1 MCHRVLKE
9 HSADEHKTCDAAHQ
23 AEMDATP
30 CEICGKLQKEH
41 SQEQSMECLEKC
53 REQRQRD
60 KKGIEFLRKLSKE
73 LPGDDENITEDAT
86 VMLVRDRWTHADT
99 QKWGKTDRLVMF
111 AWARRIERKGKPFDE
126 KEAEKEVCLY
136 CNRLVQEHTFY
147 QIQECGSESDGLAF
161 QGCHFEKSE
170 EQQAVSAFMNA
181 QVCECGKKHGE
192 HTWNEFKACM
202 HNQANTP
209 SGILERNL
217 ICPGPKGRGFSP
229 EELRAMEHEYVE
241 NFRQEGLRSP
251 EIFAAIPGLKNK
263 FCGPLDTGVDLPT
276 REIPPEEIPSMEHG
290 FVETRREWLELSPW
304 LRNEPFT
311 EEEQRELDR
320 VANSCNCQNRMHAH
334 AYDCPVMVGLI
345 ALAKKKKPRIVE
357 LQKARQAANPCR
369 TCGKLIGQHT
379 YEETLECADKGV
391 REARAR
397 DYETLPN

>member
-9 HSADEHKTCDAAHQ
+9 HSADEHKICDAAHQ
-23 AEMDATP
+23 AELDATP

-41 SQEQSMECLEKC
+41 SQEQRMECLEKC

-73 LPGDDENITEDAT
+73 LPGDDENITEDAA
-86 VMLVRDRWTHADT
+86 VMLVRDRWTDADT

-111 AWARRIERKGKPFDE
+111 AWARQIERKDKPYDE
-126 KEAEKEVCLY
+126 NDAEKQVCLY

-161 QGCHFEKSE
+161 DNYYFKESE
-170 EQQAVSAFMNA
+170 EQQAVRAFYDA
-181 QVCECGKKHGE
+181 QVCTCGKKRGE
-192 HTWNEFKACM
+192 HTLKEEKAC
-202 HNQANTP
+202 N
-209 SGILERNL
+209 RNRNYACSRRYIVDRRL
-217 ICPGPKGRGFSP
+217 MYPGSKDCGFSP
-229 EELRAMEHEYVE
+229 EEIRAMEHEYVE
-241 NFRQEGLRSP
+241 FFREDRESFQV
-251 EIFAAIPGLKNK
+251 IPGLKITAI
-263 FCGPLDTGVDLPT
+263 DTSVDLPT

-290 FVETRREWLELSPW
+290 FVETTREWLQLNPW

-320 VANSCNCQNRMHAH
+320 VVNSCNCQNTMHRH
-334 AYDCPVMVGLI
+334 AYDCPAMVGLI
-345 ALAKKKKPRIVE
+345 ALAKKKKRRIVA
-357 LQKARQAANPCR
+357 LQKARQAANPCP

-397 DYETLPN
+397 DYETLPI